1 MEPTGD
7 HESAFAGAVEVTATL
22 GGALAWATGALAS
35 QGCETASLDAQ
46 LLLGDLLGLSRA
58 ALLTWP
64 ERALTPEG
72 AAAYARLVGR
82 RAAGEPLAY
91 ITGRRDWLDMT
102 LLVDPRVLIPRPE
115 TETLAEAA
123 IGWANGR
130 GAQLAVDVGT
140 GSGALALALARHV
153 PTLRRVVATDLSAA
167 ALQVAEANRA
177 AQGLVERVELRQ
189 GYLLNPLRR
198 DEAPDL
204 LVANLPYVPAGEAT
218 GLQREVR
225 DHEPRLALVGGAG
238 GHELIV
244 ELLEQARGRLAGG
257 AALYL
262 EMHHD
267 QGAVLL
273 TVARR
278 LWPGAAARVLP
289 DYAGRQRILEVRLP
303 T

>member
-1 MEPTGD
+1 MRPTGE
-7 HESAFAGAVEVTATL
+7 HESAFAGATETEATL
-22 GGALAWATGALAS
+22 GGALAWAAGLLAS
-35 QGCETASLDAQ
+35 QGCEMASLDAQ
-46 LLLGDLLGLSRA
+46 LLLGGLLGLSRA
-58 ALLTWP
+58 ALLAWP
-64 ERALTPEG
+64 ERALTPAR
-72 AAAYARLVGR
+72 AAEYSGLVRR

-102 LLVDPRVLIPRPE
+102 LLVDSRVLIPRPE

-123 IGWANGR
+123 IAWASGH
-130 GAQLAVDVGT
+130 GARLAVDVGT

-153 PTLRRVVATDLSAA
+153 ATLRCVVATDLSAA
-167 ALQVAEANRA
+167 ALEVAYANRS
-177 AQGLVERVELRQ
+177 AQGVVERVDLRQ
-189 GYLLNPLRR
+189 GYLLDPLRP

-204 LVANLPYVPAGEAT
+204 LVANLPYVPAGEMP

-225 DHEPRLALVGGAG
+225 DHEPRLALVGGVG

-244 ELLEQARGRLAGG
+244 ELLEQAQARLAGG

-267 QGAVLL
+267 QGPVLL
-273 TVARR
+273 AVARR

-289 DYAGRQRILEVRLP
+289 DDAGRQRILEVLLP
-303 T
+303 A